1 MCECVESKDKSV
13 YFVVNI
19 LIMSEKL
26 VIEEVKQLQ
35 NDLEKSMTKG
45 ESTERIVDIL
55 KGLERIKFTT
65 SLIVSSKIVN
75 TIKSTKKKYP
85 DESEIKGLCKQLI
98 QTWKSIY
105 NNESNGTSSDNA
117 PSTNKEKSSESSKV
131 ESDEAPVTPALA
143 KTVSEVDDGDDCE
156 KMVSDYP
163 DARKKVSISIPV
175 PHLL

>member
-1 MCECVESKDKSV
+1 
-13 YFVVNI
+13 
-19 LIMSEKL
+19 MSEKL

-117 PSTNKEKSSESSKV
+117 PSTNKEKSSEEKSSESSKV